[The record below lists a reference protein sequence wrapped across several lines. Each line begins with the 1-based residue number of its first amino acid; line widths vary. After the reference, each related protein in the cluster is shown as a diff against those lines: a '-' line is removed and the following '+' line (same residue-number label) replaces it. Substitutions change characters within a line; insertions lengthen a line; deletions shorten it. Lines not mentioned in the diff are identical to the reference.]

1 MITINC
7 EKCRKQS
14 EKFATCNKFS
24 DEAGFICSITK
35 KHCLTCIENKWNNV
49 PIADIPEMKQLLKA
63 FFLSRLIAGDCPRYQ
78 VPNPVDIKKAMTKL
92 KPLISNDELEEVF
105 ESMIYNQS
113 RIKESDGGHP
123 LTTLNTKFNEIAV
136 EFEMQPVLEKL
147 AGKHNGSSK

>member
-1 MITINC
+1 MVCPYEISRTDKNAKCSQLCSTAGFTVSVNLKLC
-7 EKCRKQS
+7 EKC
-14 EKFATCNKFS
+14 
-24 DEAGFICSITK
+24 DK
-35 KHCLTCIENKWNNV
+35 KPLETSTSV
-49 PIADIPEMKQLLKA
+49 KA
-63 FFLSRLIAGDCPRYQ
+63 MLVSALRSRLIAGDCPRYQ

-92 KPLISNDELEEVF
+92 KSLISNDALEEVF